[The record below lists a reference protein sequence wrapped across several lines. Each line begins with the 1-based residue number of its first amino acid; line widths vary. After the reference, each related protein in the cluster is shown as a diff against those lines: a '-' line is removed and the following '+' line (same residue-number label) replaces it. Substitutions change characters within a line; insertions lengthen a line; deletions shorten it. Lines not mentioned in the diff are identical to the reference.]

1 MSENAHSTQNHHP
14 FRPSSANRRP
24 SVYPYPFLYPFL
36 DHRLFPSNHPIRFF
50 LAHLVVENHN
60 HVHTDLF
67 HTRVHQ
73 TDQIGHGSRKG
84 LQELRGKE
92 ADEMVVAQVDGTG
105 IVGVGVAVGAK
116 VLAQAVDVDQR
127 QVGTVSRLQEVQ
139 EAEVHS
145 PKAADHVHWM
155 AEE

>member
-1 MSENAHSTQNHHP
+1 MSENVHSTRNHHP
-14 FRPSSANRRP
+14 FHPSSANRHP

-36 DHRLFPSNHPIRFF
+36 DHRLFLSNHPIRFF

-60 HVHTDLF
+60 HVHTDPF

-73 TDQIGHGSRKG
+73 TDQIDHGSRKG

-92 ADEMVVAQVDGTG
+92 ADEIVVAQVDGTG
-105 IVGVGVAVGAK
+105 IVDVGVAAGAK

-127 QVGTVSRLQEVQ
+127 SVDTVSMLREVQ
-139 EAEVHS
+139 EAEAHS
-145 PKAADHVHWM
+145 PKAVDHVHWM